1 MVCLRI
7 IKCSSK
13 HIPRVAEL
21 FCQSFSESISFFAPD
36 NKQVCEAIKD
46 IFDLVYRSNGE
57 GFFVAV
63 DEKGSVQGYIV
74 VIDNIRRLW
83 VDAFKTGFVLRI
95 IHRWLA
101 GGYGIG
107 ITAALRIIRNKL
119 FFMRFELDTEPAGQI
134 LSVAVHPDCQ
144 GMGIGRALVGT
155 GLNHLYSLGV
165 NTIKLEV
172 RPGNASALK
181 IYTDYGFVEKG
192 RKTDLQGEWVIMQL
206 SNR

>member
-1 MVCLRI
+1 MRI

-13 HIPRVAEL
+13 HISRVSEL
-21 FCQSFSESISFFAPD
+21 FCRSFSDSIGFFAPG
-36 NKQVCEAIKD
+36 NRRICEAIKD

-63 DEKGSVQGYIV
+63 DEKDTVQGYIV
-74 VIDNIRRLW
+74 VIDNVRRLW
-83 VDAFKTGFVLRI
+83 ADAFKTGFVLKVI
-95 IHRWLA
+95 CRWLA

-107 ITAALRIIRNKL
+107 ITEALRIIRNKL
-119 FFMRFELDTEPAGQI
+119 FYMRFELDTEPAGQI
-134 LSVAVHPDCQ
+134 LSIAVHPDCQ
-144 GMGIGRALVGT
+144 GMGIGKALVGA

-165 NTIKLEV
+165 DTVKLEV
-172 RPGNASALK
+172 RPENASALK

-192 RKTDLQGEWVIMQL
+192 RTIDLQGEWVKMQL